1 MKCGHF
7 VPGFLPT
14 IAPTGFYRKTGVG
27 TPMHTPGHY
36 GAALCLYAPI
46 GFVVAIVHTIELAVV
61 GAVVAAVLSPLPDID
76 LKLPF
81 VAHRGVTHTIH
92 FVVLVGLSMGVT
104 GGVVAT
110 RTDTIEPLALAGFGL
125 LIGVVSIGS
134 HLLAD
139 ALTPMGIDPFRT
151 GTRYTLSLTR
161 AANPIANLV
170 LLMLGVIAIVAAGWG
185 LHLFGAL

>member
-1 MKCGHF
+1 
-7 VPGFLPT
+7 
-14 IAPTGFYRKTGVG
+14 
-27 TPMHTPGHY
+27 MHTPGHY

-46 GFVVAIVHTIELAVV
+46 GFVVTIVHTIELAVV
-61 GAVVAAVLSPLPDID
+61 GAVVAVVLSPLPDVD

-92 FVVLVGLSMGVT
+92 FVILVGLSLGVA

-110 RTDTIEPLALAGFGL
+110 WTDFIDPFPLAGFGFVV
-125 LIGVVSIGS
+125 GVVSIGS

-151 GTRYTLSLTR
+151 GTRYTLCLTR

-170 LLMLGVIAIVAAGWG
+170 LLLLGVIAVVAAGWG
-185 LHLFGAL
+185 LYLFGAL